1 MNVKD
6 LYFDVLCENED
17 IDIIDKI
24 VLAIKKMASIS
35 VSFHL
40 VIFPHSVSYIGQFP
54 VSRHLF

>member
-24 VLAIKKMASIS
+24 VLAIKKMALIS
-35 VSFHL
+35 TNQSL
-40 VIFPHSVSYIGQFP
+40 NIS
-54 VSRHLF
+54 